1 MCRNRRTNFISQ
13 YTPQWVAKDK
23 SKRGR
28 EKIRR
33 LAKEARLQADR
44 EIAQLKVEIS
54 PILEVEEIFLD
65 VLIKVLASD
74 AMREIFPEESSE
86 DAD

>member
-1 MCRNRRTNFISQ
+1 MCRNRRTKFISQ

-44 EIAQLKVEIS
+44 EIAQIKAEIF
-54 PILEVEEIFLD
+54 PTLEVEEVFLD
-65 VLIKVLASD
+65 VVIKVLASD
-74 AMREIFPEESSE
+74 AMREIFSEEPTE

>member
-1 MCRNRRTNFISQ
+1 M
-13 YTPQWVAKDK
+13 AKDK

-44 EIAQLKVEIS
+44 EIAELKAEIF
-54 PILEVEEIFLD
+54 PTLEVEEVFLD
-65 VLIKVLASD
+65 VVIKVLSSD

>member
-1 MCRNRRTNFISQ
+1 M
-13 YTPQWVAKDK
+13 PKDK

-44 EIAQLKVEIS
+44 EIAELKAEIF
-54 PILEVEEIFLD
+54 PTLEVEEVFLD
-65 VLIKVLASD
+65 VVIKVLSSD